1 MIDIKRKEDCCGCN
15 ACGDACPKG
24 CITFKEDI
32 EGFSYPVVDKEACI
46 DCHLCEKACPI
57 INVDKLTK
65 NDFEQPECHA
75 AVSKNIM
82 TRFASTSGGMFS
94 VLALQMYKQG
104 GYVGGAIFDE
114 GWMVS
119 QLISNDKSDLEKIR
133 GSKLHQSNSQGFY
146 EKVRDL
152 LKAGEKV
159 LVCGIPCQMAAL
171 RFFLKK
177 DYENL
182 IIVDLICRGIN
193 SPKVFSK
200 WLSFLEDEY
209 GAKVQHFR
217 VKSKELGWRK
227 LTTKVV
233 FENGKVLYDTNDTNF
248 FTIGY
253 LSTGVYCRPSCYEC
267 KFKGFPRIADITI
280 GDFWGAGNTIGEEM
294 DGDIGTSVVLL
305 NNEKGKKYYQS
316 IASKLKEKEVP
327 FDVVVKGNPALIS
340 PLLPPNVNREEF
352 YNDLDKS
359 NFKDIAAKYIHRDI
373 DQKPSKKRQLKNLA
387 RFILSIKSVAG
398 TSIPTYWK
406 NIKYNLFS
414 KNVHTNIL
422 HAQYMLITKHTILD
436 FAKNANISVGGIVY
450 LGIKRIKGSKLETR
464 ILVEDGATLDFK
476 GTATIMY
483 GADIEA
489 FKNSK
494 IIFGKSFIS
503 NIDFTCISAEKIEFG
518 DNVSFG
524 RDCVVR
530 DNNGGHYISRRGFKN
545 AHPITIGQHCWICES
560 STLMAGTKLGTGV
573 IVGAKSFVRSSIP
586 SFTMAM
592 GHPAEVVD
600 EDIYFKM

>member
-32 EGFSYPVVDKEACI
+32 EGFSYPVVDKETCI

-57 INVDKLTK
+57 INVEKLK
-65 NDFEQPECHA
+65 INDFEQPECHA

-171 RFFLKK
+171 RSFLKK

-200 WLSFLEDEY
+200 WLSFLEDEH

-280 GDFWGAGNTIGEEM
+280 GDFWGAGNTIGEDM

-316 IASKLKEKEVP
+316 IASKLKEKEVL
-327 FDVVVKGNPALIS
+327 FDVVVKGNPALVS
-340 PLLPPNVNREEF
+340 PLLPPKVNREEF
-352 YNDLDKS
+352 YKDLDKS
-359 NFKDIAAKYIHRDI
+359 NFKDIAAKYIHRGI

-387 RFILSIKSVAG
+387 RFILSIKNVAG

-436 FAKNANISVGGIVY
+436 FAKNANISVGGIVT
-450 LGIKRIKGSKLETR
+450 LGTKRIKGSKLETR
-464 ILVEDGATLDFK
+464 ILVEDGATLEFK

-560 STLMAGTKLGTGV
+560 STLMAGTKLGAGV
-573 IVGAKSFVRSSIP
+573 IIGAKSFVRSSIP

>member
-1 MIDIKRKEDCCGCN
+1 MIDIKRKEECCGCN
-15 ACGDACPKG
+15 ACGDVCPKG
-24 CITFKEDI
+24 CITFKTDI
-32 EGFSYPVVDKEACI
+32 EGFAYPVVDKETCI

-57 INVDKLTK
+57 INVDKLKK
-65 NDFEQPECHA
+65 NDYQEPECHA
-75 AVSKNIM
+75 AISKNIM

-104 GYVGGAIFDE
+104 GYVGGAIFDD

-119 QLISNDKSDLEKIR
+119 QCISNDKQDLEKIR
-133 GSKLHQSNSQGFY
+133 GSKLHQSNAQGFY
-146 EKVRDL
+146 AKVKEL

-171 RFFLKK
+171 RSYLKK

-209 GAKVQHFR
+209 GAKVKHFR
-217 VKSKELGWRK
+217 VKNKELGWRK
-227 LTTKVV
+227 LTTKVE

-253 LSTGVYCRPSCYEC
+253 LSTGVFCRPSCYEC

-280 GDFWGAGNTIGEEM
+280 GDYWGAGDTIGKEL
-294 DGDIGTSVVLL
+294 DGDLGTSVVLI

-316 IASKLKEKEVP
+316 VSSKLKEKEVP
-327 FDVVVKGNPALIS
+327 FDVVVKGNPALVS
-340 PLLPPNVNREEF
+340 SLNPPIVNREEF
-352 YNDLDKS
+352 YKDLDKED
-359 NFKDIAAKYIHRDI
+359 FKEIAEKYIHRAI
-373 DQKPSKKRQLKNLA
+373 DKKPSWKRQLVNIAKFALNVK
-387 RFILSIKSVAG
+387 RVSG
-398 TSIPTYWK
+398 WSIPTYWK
-406 NIKYNLFS
+406 NIKFNLLS
-414 KNVHTNIL
+414 SNVHSNIL
-422 HAQYMLITKHTILD
+422 FAHYLLITKHTILD
-436 FAKNANISVGGIVY
+436 FSKSGNIFVNGIAY
-450 LGIKRIKGSKLETR
+450 LGLKRIKGSRLETR
-464 ILVEDGATLDFK
+464 ILVEDGAKLEFK
-476 GTATIMY
+476 GDATIMY
-483 GADIEA
+483 GADVEA
-489 FKNSK
+489 FKKSQ

-518 DNVSFG
+518 DHVSFG

-573 IVGAKSFVRSSIP
+573 IIGAKSFVRSAIP

>member
-24 CITFKEDI
+24 CITFETDI
-32 EGFSYPVVDKEACI
+32 EGFAYPVVDKDTCI
-46 DCHLCEKACPI
+46 NCHLCEKACPI
-57 INVDKLTK
+57 INVDKLKK
-65 NDFEQPECHA
+65 NDFKQPETHA

-82 TRFASTSGGMFS
+82 TRFASTSGGMFT
-94 VLALQMYKQG
+94 VLAQKMYKQG

-119 QLISNDKSDLEKIR
+119 QLISNDKADLEKIR

-146 EKVRDL
+146 EKVKEL

-159 LVCGIPCQMAAL
+159 LVCGMPCQMAAL
-171 RFFLKK
+171 RAFLKK
-177 DYENL
+177 DYDNL

-193 SPKVFSK
+193 SPKVFQK
-200 WLSFLEDEY
+200 WLTFLEEEY
-209 GAKVQHFR
+209 GAKVKHFR

-227 LTTKVV
+227 LTTKVE
-233 FENGKVLYDTNDTNF
+233 FENGKVLYDTNDTNY

-253 LSTGVYCRPSCYEC
+253 LSTGVYCRPCCYEC

-280 GDFWGAGNTIGEEM
+280 GDYWGAGNTIGEDM
-294 DGDIGTSVVLL
+294 DGDIGTSVVLI
-305 NNEKGKKYYQS
+305 NNEKGRDYFKS

-327 FDVVVKGNPALIS
+327 FDVVVKGNPALVS
-340 PLLPPNVNREEF
+340 SLLPPIVNREEF
-352 YNDLDKS
+352 YKDLDKH
-359 NFKDIAAKYIHRDI
+359 NFKEIAAKYIHRNI
-373 DQKPSKKRQLKNLA
+373 DKEPSKKSQLRNIA
-387 RFILSIKSVAG
+387 RFILNVKGVSGWSIS
-398 TSIPTYWK
+398 TYWK
-406 NIKYNLFS
+406 NIKYNLLS
-414 KNVHTNIL
+414 KNVHTNIS
-422 HAQYMLITKHTILD
+422 HAQYLLITKHTILD
-436 FAKNANISVGGIVY
+436 IAKHADINVKGIVT
-450 LGIKRIKGSKLETR
+450 LGSKRIKGSTLETR
-464 ILVEDGATLDFK
+464 ILVENGASLEFK
-476 GTATIMY
+476 GKAIIMY

-489 FKNSK
+489 FNNSK

-503 NIDFTCISAEKIEFG
+503 NISFTCIAADKIEIG

>member
-1 MIDIKRKEDCCGCN
+1 MIEIKRKEECCGCN
-15 ACGDACPKG
+15 ACGDACAHSA
-24 CITFKEDI
+24 ITFKTDI
-32 EGFSYPVVDKEACI
+32 EGFWYPEVDKEKCV
-46 DCHLCEKACPI
+46 DCGLCEKVCPVI
-57 INVDKLTK
+57 HAEELKK
-65 NDFEQPECHA
+65 NDFEKPECHA

-94 VLALQMYKQG
+94 VLAQQMYRQG

-119 QLISNDKSDLEKIR
+119 QYISNDKADLEKIR
-133 GSKLHQSNSQGFY
+133 GSKLHQSHAEGFY
-146 EKVRDL
+146 AKVKSL

-171 RFFLKK
+171 RSYLRK

-182 IIVDLICRGIN
+182 IIVDLLCRGIN

-200 WLSFLEDEY
+200 WLTFLEDEY

-217 VKSKELGWRK
+217 IKNKELGWRK
-227 LTTKVV
+227 LTTKVE

-267 KFKGFPRIADITI
+267 KFKGFPRIADISI
-280 GDFWGAGNTIGEEM
+280 GDFWGSGNTLSKEM
-294 DGDIGTSVVLL
+294 DGDLGTSIVLL

-316 IASKLKEKEVP
+316 VVSKLKEKEVP
-327 FDVVVKGNPALIS
+327 LDIVVKGNPALVS
-340 PLLPPNVNREEF
+340 SLNPPIVNREEF
-352 YNDLDKS
+352 YKDLDQNK
-359 NFKDIAAKYIHRDI
+359 FDVVAEKYIHRAI
-373 DQKPSKKRQLKNLA
+373 DRKLSWKRQLMNIAKFALN
-387 RFILSIKSVAG
+387 IKRVSG
-398 TSIPTYWK
+398 WSIPTYWK
-406 NIKYNLFS
+406 NIRYNLLS
-414 KNVHTNIL
+414 SNVHSNL
-422 HAQYMLITKHTILD
+422 LYGHYLLITKYTVLD
-436 FAKNANISVGGIVY
+436 IAKGANITVEGIAY
-450 LGIKRIKGSKLETR
+450 LGSKRIKGSKLETR
-464 ILVEDGATLDFK
+464 ILVEYGATLEFK
-476 GTATIMY
+476 GNATIMY

-489 FKNSK
+489 FTNAK
-494 IIFGKSFIS
+494 ISFGKSFVS
-503 NIDFTCISAEKIEFG
+503 NIDFTCIAADKIEIG

-530 DNNGGHYISRRGFKN
+530 DNNGGHYVSRRGFKN
-545 AHPITIGQHCWICES
+545 THPITIGQHCWICES
-560 STLMAGTKLGTGV
+560 STLMPGTKLGTGV

>member
-24 CITFKEDI
+24 CITFETDI
-32 EGFSYPVVDKEACI
+32 EGFSYPVVDKNTCI
-46 DCHLCEKACPI
+46 NCHLCEKVCPI
-57 INVDKLTK
+57 INIDKLKK
-65 NDFEQPECHA
+65 NDFKQPETHA

-82 TRFASTSGGMFS
+82 TRFASTSGGMFT
-94 VLALQMYKQG
+94 VLAQQMYKQG
-104 GYVGGAIFDE
+104 GFVGGAIFDE

-119 QLISNDKSDLEKIR
+119 QFISNDKADLEKIR

-146 EKVRDL
+146 DKVKEL

-159 LVCGIPCQMAAL
+159 LVCGMPCQMAAL
-171 RFFLKK
+171 RAFLKK

-193 SPKVFSK
+193 SPKVFQK
-200 WLSFLEDEY
+200 WLTFLEEEY
-209 GAKVQHFR
+209 GAKVKHFR

-227 LTTKVV
+227 LTTKVE
-233 FENGKVLYDTNDTNF
+233 FENGKVLYDTNDTNY

-253 LSTGVYCRPSCYEC
+253 LSTGVYCRPCCYEC

-280 GDFWGAGNTIGEEM
+280 GDYWGAGNTIGEDM
-294 DGDIGTSVVLL
+294 DGDIGTSVVLI
-305 NNEKGKKYYQS
+305 NNGKGKSYFKS

-327 FDVVVKGNPALIS
+327 FDVVVKGNPALVS
-340 PLLPPNVNREEF
+340 SLQPPIVNREEF
-352 YNDLDKS
+352 YKDLDKH
-359 NFKDIAAKYIHRDI
+359 NFKEIAAKYIHRNI
-373 DQKPSKKRQLKNLA
+373 DKEPSKQRQLRNIA
-387 RFILSIKSVAG
+387 RFVLNVKGVSGWSIS
-398 TSIPTYWK
+398 TYWK
-406 NIKYNLFS
+406 NIKYNLLS
-414 KNVHTNIL
+414 KNVHTNIS
-422 HAQYMLITKHTILD
+422 HAQYLLITKHTILD
-436 FAKNANISVGGIVY
+436 IAKHADINVKGKVT
-450 LGIKRIKGSKLETR
+450 LGTKRIKGSTLETR
-464 ILVEDGATLDFK
+464 ILVENGASLDFK
-476 GTATIMY
+476 GDATIMY

-489 FKNSK
+489 FNNSK

-503 NIDFTCISAEKIEFG
+503 NINFTCIAADKIEIG

>member
-1 MIDIKRKEDCCGCN
+1 MIEIKNKVDCCGCN
-15 ACGDACPKG
+15 ACSDACAHG
-24 CITFKEDI
+24 AITFKTDN
-32 EGFSYPVVDKEACI
+32 EGFWYPEVDKSKCV
-46 DCHLCEKACPI
+46 DCKLCEKVCPVI
-57 INVDKLTK
+57 HAEELKK
-65 NDFEQPECHA
+65 NDFEYPECHA

-119 QLISNDKSDLEKIR
+119 QLISNDRADLEKIR
-133 GSKLHQSNSQGFY
+133 GSKLHQSNAQGFY
-146 EKVRDL
+146 EKVRAL

-171 RFFLKK
+171 RAFLKK

-193 SPKVFSK
+193 SPKVFRK
-200 WLSFLEDEY
+200 WLDFLESEY

-217 VKSKELGWRK
+217 VKNKELGWRK
-227 LTTKVV
+227 LTSKIE
-233 FENGKVLYDTNDTNF
+233 FENGKVLYDTNETNY

-253 LSTGVYCRPSCYEC
+253 LSTGVFCRPSCYEC
-267 KFKGFPRIADITI
+267 KFKGFPRLADITI

-294 DGDIGTSVVLL
+294 DGDLGTSVVLL
-305 NNEKGKKYYQS
+305 NNDKGKKYYHS
-316 IASKLKEKEVP
+316 ITSRLNEKEVP
-327 FDVVVKGNPALIS
+327 LEVVVKGNPALVES
-340 PLLPPNVNREEF
+340 LLPPTVNREDF
-352 YNDLDKS
+352 YNVLDK
-359 NFKDIAAKYIHRDI
+359 NDFKDIAVKYIHRAI
-373 DQKPSKKRQLKNLA
+373 DKKPSWKHLLKNLA
-387 RFILSIKSVAG
+387 KFILNVKDVAG
-398 TSIPTYWK
+398 LSIPVYWK

-422 HAQYMLITKHTILD
+422 YAQYLLITQHTILD
-436 FAKNANISVGGIVY
+436 IDKNANIFVGGIVY
-450 LGIKRIKGSKLETR
+450 LGTKRIKGSKLETR
-464 ILVEDGATLDFK
+464 ILVEDGATLAFK
-476 GTATIMY
+476 GNATVMY

-489 FKNSK
+489 FKKSK

-503 NIDFTCISAEKIEFG
+503 NIDFTCISAEKIEIG

-524 RDCVVR
+524 RNCVVR
-530 DNNGGHYISRRGFKN
+530 DNNGGHYVSRRGFKN
-545 AHPITIGQHCWICES
+545 THPITIGQHCWICEG

-573 IVGAKSFVRSSIP
+573 IVGAKTFVRSSIP

-592 GHPAEVVD
+592 GNPAEVVD

>member
-24 CITFKEDI
+24 CITFETDI
-32 EGFSYPVVDKEACI
+32 EGFSYPVVDKYTCI
-46 DCHLCEKACPI
+46 NCHLCEKVCPI
-57 INVDKLTK
+57 INIDKLKK
-65 NDFEQPECHA
+65 NDFKQPETHA

-82 TRFASTSGGMFS
+82 TRFASTSGGMFT
-94 VLALQMYKQG
+94 VLAQQMYKQG

-119 QLISNDKSDLEKIR
+119 QLISNDKADLEKIR

-146 EKVRDL
+146 DKVKEL

-159 LVCGIPCQMAAL
+159 LVCGMPCQMAAL
-171 RFFLKK
+171 RAFLKK

-193 SPKVFSK
+193 SPKVFQK
-200 WLSFLEDEY
+200 WLTFLEEEY
-209 GAKVQHFR
+209 GAKVKHFR

-227 LTTKVV
+227 LTTKVE
-233 FENGKVLYDTNDTNF
+233 FENGKVLYDTNDTNY

-253 LSTGVYCRPSCYEC
+253 LSTGVYCRPCCYEC

-280 GDFWGAGNTIGEEM
+280 GDYWGAGNTLGEDM
-294 DGDIGTSVVLL
+294 DGDIGTSVVLI
-305 NNEKGKKYYQS
+305 NNEKGKNYFKS

-327 FDVVVKGNPALIS
+327 FDVVVKGNPALVS
-340 PLLPPNVNREEF
+340 SLQPPIVNREEF
-352 YNDLDKS
+352 YKDLDKH
-359 NFKDIAAKYIHRDI
+359 NFKEIAAKYIHRNI
-373 DQKPSKKRQLKNLA
+373 DKEPSKQRQLRNIA
-387 RFILSIKSVAG
+387 RFVLNVKGVSGWSIS
-398 TSIPTYWK
+398 TYWK
-406 NIKYNLFS
+406 NIKYNLLS
-414 KNVHTNIL
+414 KNVHTDIS
-422 HAQYMLITKHTILD
+422 HAQYLLITKRTILD
-436 FAKNANISVGGIVY
+436 IAKHADINVKGKVT
-450 LGIKRIKGSKLETR
+450 LGTKRIKGSTLETR
-464 ILVEDGATLDFK
+464 ILVENGASLDFK
-476 GTATIMY
+476 GDATIMY

-489 FKNSK
+489 FNNSK

-503 NIDFTCISAEKIEFG
+503 NINFTCIAADKIEIG

>member
-24 CITFKEDI
+24 CITFETDI
-32 EGFSYPVVDKEACI
+32 EGFSYPVVDKDTCI
-46 DCHLCEKACPI
+46 NCHLCEKVCPI
-57 INVDKLTK
+57 INIDKLKK
-65 NDFEQPECHA
+65 NDLKQPETHA

-82 TRFASTSGGMFS
+82 TRFASTSGGMFT
-94 VLALQMYKQG
+94 VLAQQMYKQG

-119 QLISNDKSDLEKIR
+119 QLISNDKADLEKIR

-146 EKVRDL
+146 DKVKEL

-159 LVCGIPCQMAAL
+159 LVCGMPCQMAAL
-171 RFFLKK
+171 RAFLKK

-193 SPKVFSK
+193 SPKVFQK
-200 WLSFLEDEY
+200 WLTFLEEEY
-209 GAKVQHFR
+209 GAKVKHFR

-227 LTTKVV
+227 LTTKVE
-233 FENGKVLYDTNDTNF
+233 FENGKVLYDTNDTNY

-253 LSTGVYCRPSCYEC
+253 LSTGVYCRPCCYEC

-280 GDFWGAGNTIGEEM
+280 GDYWGAGNTIGEDM
-294 DGDIGTSVVLL
+294 DGDIGTSVVLI
-305 NNEKGKKYYQS
+305 NNEKGKSYFKS

-327 FDVVVKGNPALIS
+327 FDVVVKGNPALVS
-340 PLLPPNVNREEF
+340 SLQPPIVNREEF
-352 YNDLDKS
+352 YKDLDKH
-359 NFKDIAAKYIHRDI
+359 NFKEIAAKYIHRNI
-373 DQKPSKKRQLKNLA
+373 DKEPSKQRQLRNIA
-387 RFILSIKSVAG
+387 RFVLNVKGVSGWSIS
-398 TSIPTYWK
+398 TYWK
-406 NIKYNLFS
+406 NIKYNLLS
-414 KNVHTNIL
+414 KNVHTNIS
-422 HAQYMLITKHTILD
+422 HAQYLLITKHTILD
-436 FAKNANISVGGIVY
+436 IAKHADINVKGKVT
-450 LGIKRIKGSKLETR
+450 LGTKRIKGSTLETR
-464 ILVEDGATLDFK
+464 ILVENGASLDFK
-476 GTATIMY
+476 GDATIMY

-489 FKNSK
+489 FNNSK

-503 NIDFTCISAEKIEFG
+503 NINFTCIAADKIEIG

-560 STLMAGTKLGTGV
+560 STLIAGTKLGTGV
-573 IVGAKSFVRSSIP
+573 VVGAKSFVRSSIP
-586 SFTMAM
+586 AFTIAM

>member
-32 EGFSYPVVDKEACI
+32 EGFSYPVVDKETCI

-57 INVDKLTK
+57 INVEKLK
-65 NDFEQPECHA
+65 INDFEQPECHA

-171 RFFLKK
+171 RSFLKK

-233 FENGKVLYDTNDTNF
+233 FENGKVLYDTCDTNY
-248 FTIGY
+248 FTVGY

-305 NNEKGKKYYQS
+305 NNEKG
-316 IASKLKEKEVP
+316 
-327 FDVVVKGNPALIS
+327 
-340 PLLPPNVNREEF
+340 
-352 YNDLDKS
+352 
-359 NFKDIAAKYIHRDI
+359 
-373 DQKPSKKRQLKNLA
+373 
-387 RFILSIKSVAG
+387 
-398 TSIPTYWK
+398 
-406 NIKYNLFS
+406 
-414 KNVHTNIL
+414 
-422 HAQYMLITKHTILD
+422 
-436 FAKNANISVGGIVY
+436 
-450 LGIKRIKGSKLETR
+450 
-464 ILVEDGATLDFK
+464 
-476 GTATIMY
+476 
-483 GADIEA
+483 
-489 FKNSK
+489 
-494 IIFGKSFIS
+494 
-503 NIDFTCISAEKIEFG
+503 
-518 DNVSFG
+518 
-524 RDCVVR
+524 
-530 DNNGGHYISRRGFKN
+530 
-545 AHPITIGQHCWICES
+545 
-560 STLMAGTKLGTGV
+560 
-573 IVGAKSFVRSSIP
+573 
-586 SFTMAM
+586 
-592 GHPAEVVD
+592 
-600 EDIYFKM
+600 

>member
-1 MIDIKRKEDCCGCN
+1 MIDIKRKEDCCGWN

-32 EGFSYPVVDKEACI
+32 EGFSYPVVDKETCI

-57 INVDKLTK
+57 INVEKLKK

-152 LKAGEKV
+152 LKAGENV

-171 RFFLKK
+171 RSFLKK

-200 WLSFLEDEY
+200 WLSFLEDEH

-294 DGDIGTSVVLL
+294 DGDIGTSIVLL

-316 IASKLKEKEVP
+316 IASKLKEKVVP

-340 PLLPPNVNREEF
+340 PLLPSKVNREDF

-359 NFKDIAAKYIHRDI
+359 NFKDIAAKYIHRGI

-387 RFILSIKSVAG
+387 RFILSIKSIAG

-422 HAQYMLITKHTILD
+422 YAQYMLITKHTILD

-464 ILVEDGATLDFK
+464 ILVEDGATLEFK

>member
-24 CITFKEDI
+24 CITFETDI
-32 EGFSYPVVDKEACI
+32 EGFSYPVVDKNTCI
-46 DCHLCEKACPI
+46 NCHLCEKVCPI
-57 INVDKLTK
+57 INIDKLKK
-65 NDFEQPECHA
+65 NDFKQPETHA

-82 TRFASTSGGMFS
+82 TRFASTSGGMFT
-94 VLALQMYKQG
+94 VLAQQMYKQG

-119 QLISNDKSDLEKIR
+119 QLISNDKADLEKIR

-146 EKVRDL
+146 DKVKEL

-159 LVCGIPCQMAAL
+159 LVCGMPCQMAAL
-171 RFFLKK
+171 RAFLKK

-193 SPKVFSK
+193 SPKVFQK
-200 WLSFLEDEY
+200 WLTFLEEEY
-209 GAKVQHFR
+209 GAKVKHFR

-227 LTTKVV
+227 LTTKVE
-233 FENGKVLYDTNDTNF
+233 FENGKVLYDTNDTNY

-253 LSTGVYCRPSCYEC
+253 LSTGVYCRPCCYEC
-267 KFKGFPRIADITI
+267 KFKDFPRIADITI
-280 GDFWGAGNTIGEEM
+280 GDYWGAGNTIGEDM
-294 DGDIGTSVVLL
+294 DGDIGTSVVLI
-305 NNEKGKKYYQS
+305 NNEKGKNYFKS

-327 FDVVVKGNPALIS
+327 FDVVVKGNPALVS
-340 PLLPPNVNREEF
+340 SLQPPIVNREEF
-352 YNDLDKS
+352 YKDLDKH
-359 NFKDIAAKYIHRDI
+359 NFKEIAAKYIHRNI
-373 DQKPSKKRQLKNLA
+373 DKEPSKQRQLRSIA
-387 RFILSIKSVAG
+387 RFVLNVKGVSGWSIS
-398 TSIPTYWK
+398 TYWK
-406 NIKYNLFS
+406 NIKYNLLS
-414 KNVHTNIL
+414 KNVHTDIS
-422 HAQYMLITKHTILD
+422 HAQYLLITKHTILD
-436 FAKNANISVGGIVY
+436 IAKHADINVKGKVT
-450 LGIKRIKGSKLETR
+450 LGTKRIKGSTLETR
-464 ILVEDGATLDFK
+464 ILVENGASLDFK
-476 GTATIMY
+476 GDATIMY

-489 FKNSK
+489 FNNSK

-503 NIDFTCISAEKIEFG
+503 NINFTCIAADKIEIG

-586 SFTMAM
+586 SFTVAM

>member
-1 MIDIKRKEDCCGCN
+1 
-15 ACGDACPKG
+15 
-24 CITFKEDI
+24 
-32 EGFSYPVVDKEACI
+32 
-46 DCHLCEKACPI
+46 
-57 INVDKLTK
+57 
-65 NDFEQPECHA
+65 
-75 AVSKNIM
+75 
-82 TRFASTSGGMFS
+82 
-94 VLALQMYKQG
+94 
-104 GYVGGAIFDE
+104 
-114 GWMVS
+114 MVS

-171 RFFLKK
+171 RSFLKK

-340 PLLPPNVNREEF
+340 PLLPPKVNRENF
-352 YNDLDKS
+352 YKDLDKS
-359 NFKDIAAKYIHRDI
+359 NFKDIAAKYIHRGI
-373 DQKPSKKRQLKNLA
+373 DRKPSKKRQIINLA
-387 RFILSIKSVAG
+387 KFIFGVMGVAG

-406 NIKYNLFS
+406 NIKYNLFT
-414 KNVHTNIL
+414 KKVHTNIL
-422 HAQYMLITKHTILD
+422 HAQYILITKHTVLD
-436 FAKNANISVGGIVY
+436 FAKNANIFVGGVVT
-450 LGIKRIKGSKLETR
+450 LGTKRVKGSKLETR
-464 ILVEDGATLDFK
+464 ILVEDGASLDFK
-476 GTATIMY
+476 GNATIMY

-573 IVGAKSFVRSSIP
+573 IVGAKSFVRSAIP

>member
-1 MIDIKRKEDCCGCN
+1 M
-15 ACGDACPKG
+15 
-24 CITFKEDI
+24 
-32 EGFSYPVVDKEACI
+32 
-46 DCHLCEKACPI
+46 
-57 INVDKLTK
+57 
-65 NDFEQPECHA
+65 
-75 AVSKNIM
+75 
-82 TRFASTSGGMFS
+82 
-94 VLALQMYKQG
+94 
-104 GYVGGAIFDE
+104 
-114 GWMVS
+114 
-119 QLISNDKSDLEKIR
+119 
-133 GSKLHQSNSQGFY
+133 
-146 EKVRDL
+146 
-152 LKAGEKV
+152 
-159 LVCGIPCQMAAL
+159 
-171 RFFLKK
+171 
-177 DYENL
+177 
-182 IIVDLICRGIN
+182 
-193 SPKVFSK
+193 
-200 WLSFLEDEY
+200 
-209 GAKVQHFR
+209 QHFR

-340 PLLPPNVNREEF
+340 PLLPPKVNREDF
-352 YNDLDKS
+352 YKDLDKS
-359 NFKDIAAKYIHRDI
+359 NFKDIAAKYIHRGI
-373 DQKPSKKRQLKNLA
+373 DRKPSKKRQIINLA
-387 RFILSIKSVAG
+387 KFIFGVMGVAG

-406 NIKYNLFS
+406 NIKYNLFT
-414 KNVHTNIL
+414 KKVHTNIL

-436 FAKNANISVGGIVY
+436 FAKNANISVGGVVT
-450 LGIKRIKGSKLETR
+450 LGTKRVKGSKLETR
-464 ILVEDGATLDFK
+464 ILVEDGASLDFK
-476 GTATIMY
+476 GNATIMY

>member
-57 INVDKLTK
+57 INVKKLK
-65 NDFEQPECHA
+65 INDFEQPECHA

-171 RFFLKK
+171 RSFLKK

-200 WLSFLEDEY
+200 WLSFLEDEH

-327 FDVVVKGNPALIS
+327 FDVVVKGNPALVS
-340 PLLPPNVNREEF
+340 PLLPPKVNREEF
-352 YNDLDKS
+352 YKDLDKS

-436 FAKNANISVGGIVY
+436 FAKNANISVGGIVT

-464 ILVEDGATLDFK
+464 ILVEDGAILDFI
-476 GTATIMY
+476 GNATIMY

-494 IIFGKSFIS
+494 IIFGKSFVS
-503 NIDFTCISAEKIEFG
+503 NIDFTCISAEMIEFG

>member
-24 CITFKEDI
+24 CISFKEDI

-57 INVDKLTK
+57 INVEKLK
-65 NDFEQPECHA
+65 INDFEQPECHA

-104 GYVGGAIFDE
+104 GYVGGAIFNE

-171 RFFLKK
+171 RSFLKK

-200 WLSFLEDEY
+200 WLSFLEDEH

-327 FDVVVKGNPALIS
+327 FDVVVKGNPALVS
-340 PLLPPNVNREEF
+340 PLLPPKVNREEF
-352 YNDLDKS
+352 YKDLDKS
-359 NFKDIAAKYIHRDI
+359 NFKDIAAKYIHRGI

-436 FAKNANISVGGIVY
+436 FAKNANISVGGIVT
-450 LGIKRIKGSKLETR
+450 LGTKRIKGSKLETR

-476 GTATIMY
+476 GNATIMY

-494 IIFGKSFIS
+494 IIFGKSFVS
-503 NIDFTCISAEKIEFG
+503 NIDFTCISAEMIEFG

>member
-32 EGFSYPVVDKEACI
+32 EGFSYPVVDKETCI

-57 INVDKLTK
+57 INVEKLK
-65 NDFEQPECHA
+65 INDFEQPECHA

-171 RFFLKK
+171 RSFLKK

-200 WLSFLEDEY
+200 WLSFLEDEH

-253 LSTGVYCRPSCYEC
+253 LSTGVYCRPSCYGC

-316 IASKLKEKEVP
+316 IASKLKEKVVP

-340 PLLPPNVNREEF
+340 PLLPPKVNREEF
-352 YNDLDKS
+352 YKDLDKS
-359 NFKDIAAKYIHRDI
+359 NFKDIAAKYIHRGI

-450 LGIKRIKGSKLETR
+450 LGIKRIKGSKLETY
-464 ILVEDGATLDFK
+464 I
-476 GTATIMY
+476 
-483 GADIEA
+483 
-489 FKNSK
+489 
-494 IIFGKSFIS
+494 
-503 NIDFTCISAEKIEFG
+503 
-518 DNVSFG
+518 G
-524 RDCVVR
+524 RRWC
-530 DNNGGHYISRRGFKN
+530 N
-545 AHPITIGQHCWICES
+545 A
-560 STLMAGTKLGTGV
+560 
-573 IVGAKSFVRSSIP
+573 
-586 SFTMAM
+586 
-592 GHPAEVVD
+592 
-600 EDIYFKM
+600 